1 MDPMGIIKHLYMY
14 LFYEYKYKPAIVCIC
29 LYANKQSSKPT
40 SHQATGHGALDEA
53 TVTEYPET
61 IVTSREGR
69 NKPSTLGTI
78 GTYSSHALLRNSRFY
93 DLPVQALLALYKWYT
108 WIVW

>member
-1 MDPMGIIKHLYMY
+1 MPT
-14 LFYEYKYKPAIVCIC
+14 
-29 LYANKQSSKPT
+29 NKAQNLRLTRPL
-40 SHQATGHGALDEA
+40 ATEPLDEA

-108 WIVW
+108 